1 MGKPTCQGR
10 KLETVWQNKS
20 DMKME
25 SAKIY
30 EKRSQI
36 QKRKQLIKEGAVS
49 FLEFSHKNRK
59 GKKNCHKE
67 K

>member
-1 MGKPTCQGR
+1 MQ
-10 KLETVWQNKS
+10 S
-20 DMKME
+20 DMKRE
-25 SAKIY
+25 TPKIY
-30 EKRSQI
+30 EKNSQI

-59 GKKNCHKE
+59 AKKSCHKE

>member
-1 MGKPTCQGR
+1 MGKPTCQVG
-10 KLETVWQNKS
+10 KLENVRQNKS
-20 DMKME
+20 DRKRE

-30 EKRSQI
+30 DKSSQI
-36 QKRKQLIKEGAVS
+36 QKRQQLTKEGAVS

-59 GKKNCHKE
+59 AKKRCHKE

>member
-1 MGKPTCQGR
+1 MGKPTCQGG
-10 KLETVWQNKS
+10 KLETVWQNQS
-20 DMKME
+20 DRKRE

-30 EKRSQI
+30 EKSSRI
-36 QKRKQLIKEGAVS
+36 QKRQQLTKEDVVS

-59 GKKNCHKE
+59 AKKRCNKE

>member
-1 MGKPTCQGR
+1 MR
-10 KLETVWQNKS
+10 S
-20 DMKME
+20 E

-30 EKRSQI
+30 DKINQI
-36 QKRKQLIKEGAVS
+36 QKRQQLTNEGAVS

-59 GKKNCHKE
+59 AKKSCNKE

>member
-1 MGKPTCQGR
+1 MGKLTCQVG
-10 KLETVWQNKS
+10 KLETVWQNQLDK
-20 DMKME
+20 KRE

-30 EKRSQI
+30 DKIIQI
-36 QKRKQLIKEGAVS
+36 QKRQQLTKEDAVS

-59 GKKNCHKE
+59 AKKSCHKE